1 MAIRIPIITDLQ
13 DKGIRD
19 AKKAFGDFKT
29 SVNNA
34 EGGLDKFKAGS
45 KSIFDAVQANAV
57 TFGVAAGAA
66 LFSFAKAG
74 VEAFQDLALSAGK
87 FSDATGLAVEDASR
101 YIEAAG
107 DIGVPIDKVEV
118 AIGKLNKT
126 IGADPDKVRDLG
138 VDLVYL
144 KDGSLDVNE
153 TFLNTIQRIKDIK
166 DPAEKARVAAQLLG
180 KGWQGMA
187 ELIEL
192 GADDLRASLDSVS
205 ESKVIDEKEL
215 ANAKE
220 YRDTMDTLRGVFEDI
235 SLAVGQQLIPLLT
248 DAASWLEKISTYKIG
263 ENTTLGWIF
272 KLGKWNID
280 RTLWPFKKIAEA
292 VEAITGSGKDAE
304 VLPETMRAAADE
316 TDRFNRAALNKIPVI
331 TNTFDKLRDK
341 VEEVAVEMSADS
353 FERFYEVQKKTVDV
367 IRPDRIDNFR
377 LKLDGLAGVMSA
389 DTWERFMTTLDD
401 PIIRILPDRLERVQV
416 AAKDVWEEVR
426 NIDQAWK
433 DLTGTLETDVAIDTA
448 KISLNDL
455 SEAAAKAFSTGAQE
469 DIFAYRELLL
479 QATTEIA
486 NLAEGMDDAS
496 SRQVK
501 ILVDK
506 GDLEGA
512 LTLIEKIKA
521 FQKTYAN
528 VSDPYAAMAGA
539 ANIDLSGLKFKAAGG
554 PVMAGGSYIVGER
567 GPELF
572 TPSSS
577 GNITPNNALGGGAN
591 ITVNVNG
598 GDPNQVV
605 AAIQR
610 WVRDN
615 GAIPMTTT
623 TAIRR

>member
-29 SVNNA
+29 AVNNA

-57 TFGVAAGAA
+57 TFGIAAGAA
-66 LFSFAKAG
+66 LFAFAKEG

-144 KDGSLDVNE
+144 RDGSLDVNE

-187 ELIEL
+187 ELINQ
-192 GADDLRASLDSVS
+192 GSSTLRNSLASVS
-205 ESKVIDEKEL
+205 ESKVIDAEEL
-215 ANAKE
+215 AKAKE
-220 YRDTMDTLRGVFEDI
+220 YRDTMDALKGKFEDI
-235 SLAVGQQLIPLLT
+235 SLALGQELIPLLS
-248 DAASWLEKISTYKIG
+248 DAASWLEKISSYEFGGNSTI
-263 ENTTLGWIF
+263 GWIF

-292 VEAITGSGKDAE
+292 VEAISGSGKDAQ

-316 TDRFNRAALNKIPVI
+316 TDRFNRAALNQIPVI

-341 VEEVAVEMSADS
+341 VEEVAVEMSADG

-367 IRPDRIDNFR
+367 INPDKIDNFR

-389 DTWERFMTTLDD
+389 DTWERFMTNLDE
-401 PIIRILPDRLERVQV
+401 PIVRILPDRLDKVREATERVYYELEN
-416 AAKDVWEEVR
+416 ASDAWDILTGNLNEEVAL
-426 NIDQAWK
+426 D
-433 DLTGTLETDVAIDTA
+433 DA
-448 KISLNDL
+448 KIALEEL
-455 SEAAAKAFSTGAQE
+455 EIAAANAFGSGSQKLIDEYDIKAAEFADQLSKISGEMDNISSKEILFKFKTEGPAVALEYARYLARGAE
-469 DIFAYRELLL
+469 YGGISEYD
-479 QATTEIA
+479 
-486 NLAEGMDDAS
+486 
-496 SRQVK
+496 
-501 ILVDK
+501 
-506 GDLEGA
+506 A
-512 LTLIEKIKA
+512 LTLAGISGA
-521 FQKTYAN
+521 RAN
-528 VSDPYAAMAGA
+528 
-539 ANIDLSGLKFKAAGG
+539 GG
-554 PVMAGGSYIVGER
+554 PVMGGGTYLVGER

-577 GNITPNNALGGGAN
+577 GNITPNNAMGGNTINVTVTSAN
-591 ITVNVNG
+591 PDDVVN
-598 GDPNQVV
+598 
-605 AAIQR
+605 AIQKYIR
-610 WVRDN
+610 NNGRLSLATTSSVRF
-615 GAIPMTTT
+615 
-623 TAIRR
+623 

>member
-19 AKKAFGDFKT
+19 AKAAFGDFKT

-57 TFGVAAGAA
+57 TFGIAAGAA
-66 LFSFAKAG
+66 LFSFAKQG
-74 VEAFQDLALSAGK
+74 VDAFQDLALSAGK

-166 DPAEKARVAAQLLG
+166 DPADKARVAAELLG

-220 YRDTMDTLRGVFEDI
+220 YRDTMDTLRGVFENI
-235 SLAVGQQLIPLLT
+235 SLTVGQQLIPLLS

-272 KLGKWNID
+272 KLGQWNID
-280 RTLWPFKKIAEA
+280 RTLYPFKKIAEA
-292 VEAITGSGKDAE
+292 VEAIAGSGKDAQ

-316 TDRFNRAALNKIPVI
+316 TDRFNRAALNEIPVI

-341 VEEVAVEMSADS
+341 VEEVAVEMSADQ

-367 IRPDRIDNFR
+367 INPDKIDNFR

-389 DTWERFMTTLDD
+389 DTWERFMTNLDD
-401 PIIRILPDRLERVQV
+401 PIVRILPDRLDKVREATERVYYELENASDAWDILTGNLNEEVALDDAKIALEELQV
-416 AAKDVWEEVR
+416 AAANAFGSGSQQLIDEYDTKAAEFADQLSKIAGEMD
-426 NIDQAWK
+426 NISSK
-433 DLTGTLETDVAIDTA
+433 EILFKFKTEGP
-448 KISLNDL
+448 
-455 SEAAAKAFSTGAQE
+455 AAALEYASYLARGAE
-469 DIFAYRELLL
+469 YGGISEYD
-479 QATTEIA
+479 
-486 NLAEGMDDAS
+486 
-496 SRQVK
+496 
-501 ILVDK
+501 
-506 GDLEGA
+506 A
-512 LTLIEKIKA
+512 LTLAGISGKR
-521 FQKTYAN
+521 
-528 VSDPYAAMAGA
+528 AM
-539 ANIDLSGLKFKAAGG
+539 GG
-554 PVMAGGSYIVGER
+554 PVAGGSSYIVGER

-572 TPSSS
+572 TPGAS
-577 GNITPNNALGGGAN
+577 GNITPNSAMGGN
-591 ITVNVNG
+591 TITVNVNG
-598 GDPNQVV
+598 GDPNS
-605 AAIQR
+605 I
-610 WVRDN
+610 VRALQQYVRQSGPVPVN
-615 GAIPMTTT
+615 TRAM
-623 TAIRR
+623 